1 MSVKILDLRFR
12 FLSPIPWNIPQ
23 TIWTPPPT
31 PIIPTGKNI
40 WICGFVFSHQY
51 HGIFRR
57 QYGLLPPP
65 PLFPLG
71 ITFFKFLSGF
81 NINGISGNAKF
92 MLPNGASFHSQYNEI
107 LNDNTMY
114 SLPLYLEDVHLSNT
128 GLDETNSFGLSA
140 GTISITMVK
149 KVR

>member
-1 MSVKILDLRFR
+1 MEYSADNMDSSPHPHYSHWEKYLDLRFR

-23 TIWTPPPT
+23 TIWTP
-31 PIIPTGKNI
+31 
-40 WICGFVFSHQY
+40 
-51 HGIFRR
+51 
-57 QYGLLPPP
+57 PPP